1 MEFDPQWNTL
11 LLEADFWYL
20 VGIGLVII
28 EVIIGLEFFVLAFGI
43 GAILTGATIYLSL
56 LPSWLVY
63 WERTILVFSV
73 LSLATLLVLKKVIPK
88 GRAKKDINDY

>member
-1 MEFDPQWNTL
+1 MEFDPQLNTL

-43 GAILTGATIYLSL
+43 GAILTGATIDLSL

-73 LSLATLLVLKKVIPK
+73 LSLATLLVLKKLIPK
-88 GRAKKDINDY
+88 GRAEKDINDY

>member
-1 MEFDPQWNTL
+1 VEFDPQLNTL

-43 GAILTGATIYLSL
+43 GAILTGATIDLSL

-73 LSLATLLVLKKVIPK
+73 LSLATLLVLKKLIPK

>member
-1 MEFDPQWNTL
+1 MEFEPQLNTL

-43 GAILTGATIYLSL
+43 GAILTGATIDLSL

-73 LSLATLLVLKKVIPK
+73 LSLATLLVLKKLIPK

>member
-1 MEFDPQWNTL
+1 MEFDPQLNTL

-43 GAILTGATIYLSL
+43 GAILTGATIDLSL

-73 LSLATLLVLKKVIPK
+73 LSLATLLV
-88 GRAKKDINDY
+88 

>member
-1 MEFDPQWNTL
+1 MEFDPQLNTL

-43 GAILTGATIYLSL
+43 GAILTGATIDLSL

>member
-1 MEFDPQWNTL
+1 MEFDPQLNTL

-43 GAILTGATIYLSL
+43 GAILTGATIDLSL
-56 LPSWLVY
+56 LLSWLVY

-73 LSLATLLVLKKVIPK
+73 LSLATLLVLKKLIPK

>member
-1 MEFDPQWNTL
+1 MEFDPQLNTL

-43 GAILTGATIYLSL
+43 GAILTGATIDLSL

-73 LSLATLLVLKKVIPK
+73 LSLATLLVLKKLIPK
-88 GRAKKDINDY
+88 GMAKKDINDY

>member
-1 MEFDPQWNTL
+1 MEFDPQLNTL
-11 LLEADFWYL
+11 LLEEDFWYL

-43 GAILTGATIYLSL
+43 GAILTGATIDLSL

>member
-1 MEFDPQWNTL
+1 MEFDPQLNTL

-43 GAILTGATIYLSL
+43 GAILTGATIDLSL

-73 LSLATLLVLKKVIPK
+73 LSLATLLVLKKLIPK

>member
-1 MEFDPQWNTL
+1 VEFDPQLNTL

-43 GAILTGATIYLSL
+43 GAILTGATIDLSL

-63 WERTILVFSV
+63 WERTFLVFSV
-73 LSLATLLVLKKVIPK
+73 LSLATLLVLKKLIPK
-88 GRAKKDINDY
+88 GRAKKDISDY